1 MDIVFSDDFL
11 KQLEII
17 ETASDN
23 GNIDFK
29 VLYARIGVAIKSL
42 SEISSIDDIPLNW
55 VGDADKK
62 LDIYYSD

>member
-55 VGDADKK
+55 V
-62 LDIYYSD
+62 